1 MITRERATGRARPGT
16 GRGVGVSAARARAR
30 AVAGG
35 GAPRAGQRTWK
46 QVRAHVV
53 SQREYGAGFRWLE
66 LELPAGFTAP
76 VAGQFV
82 QLLLEFP
89 SPVLLPRPMSV
100 ASVRRVGARLRVGF
114 LYAAVGAGT
123 RALAELPPGASVNVT
138 GPLGRGYPLEEP
150 GTPVL
155 VAGGRG
161 VAPLLMAA
169 EVLARS
175 RRRCEFVFG
184 ARTAGLLVG
193 LREARSR
200 LARAGSRLARGRGR
214 LHLATDDGSRGF
226 RGDVVG
232 LLSKLAPGLER
243 PLVIHAC
250 GPHGMLAAV
259 ARWAMANGAR
269 AHLAMESVMACGTGV
284 CRGCPLPRST
294 EARARVLAEGADA
307 AALKGNPEW
316 AMCCTDGPVFEARE
330 LDWDRVT

>member
-1 MITRERATGRARPGT
+1 VKAAPRTWRQ
-16 GRGVGVSAARARAR
+16 VAAR
-30 AVAGG
+30 V
-35 GAPRAGQRTWK
+35 
-46 QVRAHVV
+46 HV
-53 SQREYGAGFRWLE
+53 QREYGAGFRWLE
-66 LELPAGFTAP
+66 LEVPEGFAPP

-82 QLLLEFP
+82 QLLLDVP

-100 ASVRRVGARLRVGF
+100 ASVRKRGKRHVIGF
-114 LYAAVGAGT
+114 LYSAVGTGT
-123 RALAELPPGASVNVT
+123 RALARLAPGAVVHAT
-138 GPLGRGYPLEEP
+138 GPLGRGFPLAEP

-169 EVLARS
+169 DVLARA

-184 ARTAGLLVG
+184 ARTSTLLVG
-193 LREARSR
+193 LAEARAR
-200 LARAGSRLARGRGR
+200 LAKRGGR
-214 LHLATDDGSRGF
+214 LHLATDDGSRGYK
-226 RGDVVG
+226 GDVVR
-232 LLSKLAPGLER
+232 LLDRLAPKLQA

-284 CRGCPLPRST
+284 CRGCPLPRSAA
-294 EARARVLAEGADA
+294 ARDRVLGEGAAA
-307 AALKGNPEW
+307 AALMGNPEW

-330 LDWDRVT
+330 LDWDRVE